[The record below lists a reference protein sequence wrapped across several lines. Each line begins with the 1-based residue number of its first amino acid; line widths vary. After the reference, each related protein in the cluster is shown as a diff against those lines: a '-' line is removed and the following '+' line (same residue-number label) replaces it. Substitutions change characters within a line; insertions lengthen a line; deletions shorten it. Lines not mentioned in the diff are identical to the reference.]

1 MLYSVRF
8 ASQIRFPNEDFYQCI
23 ITFTKIVLQIFFL
36 CFLIRSLSLK
46 VYKFVNEWQSTYDY
60 RIADL
65 NLLTFCLNAAIHTFS
80 AIR

>member
-1 MLYSVRF
+1 M
-8 ASQIRFPNEDFYQCI
+8 
-23 ITFTKIVLQIFFL
+23 FFNKA
-36 CFLIRSLSLK
+36 LSLK